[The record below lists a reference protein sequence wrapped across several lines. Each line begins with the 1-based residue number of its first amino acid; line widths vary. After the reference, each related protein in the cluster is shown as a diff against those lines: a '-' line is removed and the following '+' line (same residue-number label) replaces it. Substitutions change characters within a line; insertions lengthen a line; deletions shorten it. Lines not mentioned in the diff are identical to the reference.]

1 MCRTA
6 ITNNDDIEKLMKAFA
21 GFHDSCIVSV
31 NYNSG
36 AYVDERGCMGC
47 GDNDE
52 YTLGMILHS
61 QWSKPLELYFSGVR
75 KCGLTGFRDNYFCD
89 IYGATL
95 KFRTGLLGKTR
106 DDNLI
111 IWADRENFD
120 PFTYTEHY
128 PLNNG
133 HEVSYVI
140 ADKLEYRFLL

>member
-1 MCRTA
+1 MCRTV
-6 ITNNDDIEKLMKAFA
+6 ITDNDDIERLMESFA

-31 NYNSG
+31 NYGSG
-36 AYVDERGCMGC
+36 AYVDKNGCMGC
-47 GDNDE
+47 GNNDE
-52 YTLGMILHS
+52 HTLCMILHS

-75 KCGLTGFRDNYFCD
+75 KCVITGFRDNYFCD

-95 KFRTGLLGKTR
+95 KFRTDLLGKTR

-111 IWADRENFD
+111 IWADCENFD
-120 PFTYTEHY
+120 PFTYKEHY

-133 HEVSYVI
+133 YEVSYVI